1 MKKEKKE
8 GFPKGKLAKAKRS
21 NKKTNYWTH
30 DFKPSFE
37 YGRAYCI
44 KFLTNVGRKMWNK
57 YKWKLYTII
66 FVLTLMLWA
75 EYMACGTIGE
85 YCLGFE

>member
-1 MKKEKKE
+1 MVKGTYKRMKNKEM
-8 GFPKGKLAKAKRS
+8 LS
-21 NKKTNYWTH
+21 
-30 DFKPSFE
+30 SFQ

-44 KFLTNVGRKMWNK
+44 KFLSNVGRKIWNK

>member
-1 MKKEKKE
+1 MGKINMK
-8 GFPKGKLAKAKRS
+8 
-21 NKKTNYWTH
+21 
-30 DFKPSFE
+30 FK
-37 YGRAYCI
+37 
-44 KFLTNVGRKMWNK
+44 KFLTNVGKKIWNK

-85 YCLGFE
+85 YCLGIE

>member
-1 MKKEKKE
+1 MKEE
-8 GFPKGKLAKAKRS
+8 FR
-21 NKKTNYWTH
+21 
-30 DFKPSFE
+30 F
-37 YGRAYCI
+37 GRAYFY
-44 KFLTNVGRKMWNK
+44 KFLTNVGKKIWNK

-85 YCLGFE
+85 YCMSID